1 MIPNPLALVTVNP
14 FQHAALQAIIEVEER
29 RQRRG
34 RYPYARALF
43 RQLRG
48 GKAGGISASDVRR
61 AAENYCPA
69 DRCGEPK
76 ERYIAALNVLIESR
90 GQVCPLPLSGCAVGQ
105 YFPDA
110 AHRLRERRFRQ
121 QDARCD
127 RKERREQKVRRQTR
141 RRYQTAVAQACIELA
156 FVTPSLLEAW
166 FDRQGNRGIDD
177 DSLVDMVQAWGKRF
191 LGLKDAPLRSGQPMW
206 AILVEMRDKLADRSA
221 HERWFDGLQLPN
233 KLTFWAAPRG

>member
-1 MIPNPLALVTVNP
+1 MIPRHLSLVPVNP
-14 FQHAALQAIIEVEER
+14 FQLAALQAIINVEEG

-34 RYPYARALF
+34 QYPYAVALL

-48 GKAGGISASDVRR
+48 GSSGCISAADVRR
-61 AAENYCPA
+61 AASNYTPK
-69 DRCGEPK
+69 DRGGETK

-110 AHRLRERRFRQ
+110 AHRLLERRFRQ
-121 QDARCD
+121 LDARCG
-127 RKERREQKVRRQTR
+127 RKERREQKVRRETR
-141 RRYQTAVAQACIELA
+141 RRYQTALAQACIELA

-166 FDRQGNRGIDD
+166 FDRQGKRGIDD
-177 DSLVDMVQAWGKRF
+177 DSLVDMVQAWAQRF

-206 AILVEMRDKLADRSA
+206 AILVEMRDELADRSA
-221 HERWFDGLQLPN
+221 HERWFDCLQLPN
-233 KLTFWAAPRG
+233 KLTFRTAPRE